1 MAQVINTNVASL
13 NAQRHLNESK
23 EEMQVA
29 LERLS
34 SGERINSAKDDAA
47 GLAISERFTAQI
59 NGMEQAARNANDGV
73 SFAQT
78 AEGAMEEM
86 SNLLQRV
93 RELAVQAANDTNSP
107 SDRRAL
113 NREVQAAV
121 EEVNRIAQSTQFNG
135 QNVLNG
141 SLEELFFQVGANRGQ
156 SISTSGVDVRTQSL
170 GAEVIDGLS
179 VQRYASSSPESN
191 IPPKIA
197 VNGHEINLEGA
208 DDMNS
213 VAQQINELQ
222 ARTGVRANRADQATS
237 QAVDF
242 EIPSEGQA
250 RLRINGED
258 IHIDFADVEGMGDLA
273 ARINER
279 APDTG
284 VRLERD
290 VSAGGQQI
298 AWSFT
303 ATDNFEL
310 EYAGAGSLSVGGQQ
324 VGTGAATEGSGGKL
338 LVERGLSLSTD
349 YGDDLNLSVV
359 GDVNAN
365 DALTNLGLS
374 TTSSSAPLETSEY
387 VISESADV
395 TTREKASDTI
405 VAVDYALRQINKNRA
420 DLGAIQNRFEA
431 TINNLNI
438 SSENLSAAR
447 SRILDADFAEETAEL
462 TRTKILQQAGTSV
475 LGQANQMPQQVVQ
488 LLQQ

>member
-13 NAQRHLNESK
+13 NAQRHLNDSK
-23 EEMQVA
+23 GEMQVA

-47 GLAISERFTAQI
+47 GLAISERFTGQI
-59 NGMEQAARNANDGV
+59 NGMDQAARNANDGV

-86 SNLLQRV
+86 GNLLQRV
-93 RELAVQAANDTNSP
+93 RELAVQSANDTNSP

-121 EEVNRIAQSTQFNG
+121 EEVDRIAQSTQFNG

-141 SLEELFFQVGANRGQ
+141 SLKELFFQVGANRGQ
-156 SISTSGVDVRTQSL
+156 SISTSGVDVRSQSL
-170 GAEVIDGLS
+170 GAEVVDGLA
-179 VQRYASSSPESN
+179 VQRYASEGADSK
-191 IPPKIA
+191 IPSKIA
-197 VNGHEINLEGA
+197 VNGHEIDLGNA

-213 VAQQINELQ
+213 VAERINKEQ
-222 ARTGVRANRADQATS
+222 AETGVRASRADRATS
-237 QAVDF
+237 QAVSLDD
-242 EIPSEGQA
+242 IPDEGQG

-258 IHIDFADVEGMGDLA
+258 VHIDFSEVEDMGDLA
-273 ARINER
+273 SRINER
-279 APDTG
+279 AADTG
-284 VRLERD
+284 VRLEKD
-290 VSAGGQQI
+290 VSAGGQQLD
-298 AWSFT
+298 WSFT
-303 ATDNFEL
+303 STDNFEL
-310 EYAGAGSLSVGGQQ
+310 EYEGAGSLSIGGQQ
-324 VGTGAATEGSGGKL
+324 VGPGGEAGGKL

-359 GDVNAN
+359 GDANA
-365 DALTNLGLS
+365 DEALTNLGLS
-374 TTSSSAPLETSEY
+374 STESEAPLQATDY

-447 SRILDADFAEETAEL
+447 SRILDADFAEETAEM

-475 LGQANQMPQQVVQ
+475 LGQANQMPQQVTQ